1 MPHHRDMKISSYL
14 PLTARIMSRHSGV
27 KIPNDRGLLASYRS
41 HHVPPL
47 RCEDTELLA
56 SYGAHHVPPLRREDL
71 QFQQDYLPR
80 TARIM
85 SHIGVKMP
93 SARINTITATI
104 PIRIGSMRAVRLLR
118 S

>member
-14 PLTARIMSRHSGV
+14 PITTLIMSHHSGV
-27 KIPNDRGLLASYRS
+27 KIPNDRG
-41 HHVPPL
+41 
-47 RCEDTELLA
+47 LLA

-85 SHIGVKMP
+85 SHIGVKIP

-104 PIRIGSMRAVRLLR
+104 PIKIGSMRAVRLLR